1 MKRCENDGVV
11 YTELIDY
18 PSKVSFIDLLNDA
31 FDVNLN
37 RLKVQRAQEEGQQE
51 AKQTLLKLVQQELA
65 NLETE

>member
-1 MKRCENDGVV
+1 MMVLCILNL
-11 YTELIDY
+11 LI
-18 PSKVSFIDLLNDA
+18 DA